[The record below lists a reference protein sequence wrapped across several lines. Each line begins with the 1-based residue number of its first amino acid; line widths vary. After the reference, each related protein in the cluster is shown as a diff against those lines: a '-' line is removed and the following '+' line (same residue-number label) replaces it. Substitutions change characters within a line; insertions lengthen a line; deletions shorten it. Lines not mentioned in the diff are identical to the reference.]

1 MGSDDGRRRGV
12 RRRVQLLLHQRA
24 LKRLHLLDRAGL
36 RDLDRLIA
44 AVIAVV
50 GVSTIVV
57 SSQTAPTT
65 TLGPTAK
72 PYSAPRTPWG
82 DPDLQGMWPGNVSA
96 PLQRPAEFGERST
109 LTEAEFAQREAQ
121 ARAQS
126 EADQQQFVATGRGGR
141 GGRGG
146 GGVGPPDHWLER
158 GAPIRQTSLIVDPPN
173 GRLPALAPGADQ
185 RRKAA
190 RGGRGE
196 PGEWRG
202 TADSYDDLNIYYRC
216 ITRGLLGSVIP
227 VIYGN
232 GNEIVQA
239 PGYVVF
245 RNEMIHESRVIPL
258 DGRPHVASSIRMY
271 MGDSRGHWAG
281 DTLVVETT
289 NLTDKVAIGSNGA
302 GYPGDPG
309 YHSVALKVVER
320 FTRTAD
326 NVITYEATVDDPQ
339 TWVRPWTLRIPL
351 MRGSD
356 RHLFEYACHE
366 GNYAM
371 RNILSAARTED
382 PK

>member
-1 MGSDDGRRRGV
+1 MV
-12 RRRVQLLLHQRA
+12 AAA
-24 LKRLHLLDRAGL
+24 LAMT
-36 RDLDRLIA
+36 
-44 AVIAVV
+44 AVAVLA
-50 GVSTIVV
+50 
-57 SSQTAPTT
+57 QT
-65 TLGPTAK
+65 PTAK
-72 PYSAPRTPWG
+72 PYTAPRTPWG
-82 DPDLQGMWPGNVSA
+82 DPDLQGLWPGNVSA
-96 PLQRPAEFGERST
+96 PLQRPESFGERAT
-109 LTEAEFAQREAQ
+109 LTDAEFAQREAQ
-121 ARAQS
+121 ARAQA
-126 EADQQQFVATGRGGR
+126 EADQQQYVTTGRPPSPGSTAGQAGGRGGPASAGQAGGR

-173 GRLPALAPGADQ
+173 GRLPALTPGAEQ

-190 RGGRGE
+190 RGGRGL

-245 RNEMIHESRVIPL
+245 RNEMIHESRVIPI
-258 DGRPHVASSIRMY
+258 DGRPHGPSTIRLY
-271 MGDSRGHWAG
+271 MGDSRGHWEG

-289 NLTDKVAIGSNGA
+289 NFTDKTAIGSNGA

-309 YHSVALKVVER
+309 YHSLALRIVER

-326 NVITYEATVDDPQ
+326 NVITYDATVDDPQ
-339 TWVRPWTLRIPL
+339 TWVKPWTLRIPL
-351 MRGSD
+351 MRSND
-356 RHLFEYACHE
+356 PQLFEYACHE
-366 GNYAM
+366 GNYGLPA
-371 RNILSAARTED
+371 ILRGAREQEKNATR
-382 PK
+382 

>member
-1 MGSDDGRRRGV
+1 MV
-12 RRRVQLLLHQRA
+12 AAA
-24 LKRLHLLDRAGL
+24 LAMT
-36 RDLDRLIA
+36 
-44 AVIAVV
+44 AVAVLA
-50 GVSTIVV
+50 
-57 SSQTAPTT
+57 QT
-65 TLGPTAK
+65 PTAK
-72 PYSAPRTPWG
+72 PYTAPRTPWG
-82 DPDLQGMWPGNVSA
+82 DPDLQGLWPGNVSA
-96 PLQRPAEFGERST
+96 PLQRPESFGERAT
-109 LTEAEFAQREAQ
+109 LTDAEFAQREAQ
-121 ARAQS
+121 ARAQA
-126 EADQQQFVATGRGGR
+126 EADQQQFVSTGRGGR
-141 GGRGG
+141 GGRG

-173 GRLPALAPGADQ
+173 GRLPALTPGAEQ

-190 RGGRGE
+190 RGGRGL

-245 RNEMIHESRVIPL
+245 RNEMIHESRVIPI
-258 DGRPHVASSIRMY
+258 DGRPHVPSTIRLY
-271 MGDSRGHWAG
+271 MGDSRGHWEG

-289 NLTDKVAIGSNGA
+289 NFTDKTAIGSNGA

-309 YHSVALKVVER
+309 YHSLALRIVER

-326 NVITYEATVDDPQ
+326 NVITYDATVDDPQ
-339 TWVRPWTLRIPL
+339 TWVKPWTLRIPL
-351 MRGSD
+351 MRSND
-356 RHLFEYACHE
+356 PQLFEYACHE

-371 RNILSAARTED
+371 RNILSAARTEER
-382 PK
+382 K

>member
-1 MGSDDGRRRGV
+1 MNRLSSRFSRSLTGTV
-12 RRRVQLLLHQRA
+12 A
-24 LKRLHLLDRAGL
+24 LIVLG
-36 RDLDRLIA
+36 A
-44 AVIAVV
+44 AALP
-50 GVSTIVV
+50 GQT
-57 SSQTAPTT
+57 TAP
-65 TLGPTAK
+65 AK
-72 PYSAPRTPWG
+72 PYTAPRTPWG

-96 PLQRPAEFGERST
+96 PLQRPAAFGERVT
-109 LTEAEFAQREAQ
+109 LTDEEFAQRQAQ
-121 ARAQS
+121 ARAQA
-126 EADQQQFVATGRGGR
+126 EADALRVVPPSASAGQGR

-146 GGVGPPDHWLER
+146 GIGPPDHWLER
-158 GAPIRQTSLIVDPPN
+158 GSPIRQTSLIVDPPN
-173 GRLPALAPGADQ
+173 GRLPALAAGVEQ
-185 RRKAA
+185 RRTAA
-190 RGGRGE
+190 RGGRGL

-227 VIYGN
+227 VIYSN

-258 DGRPHVASSIRMY
+258 DGRPHVGPAIRMY
-271 MGDSRGHWAG
+271 MGDSRGRWEG

-289 NLTDKVAIGSNGA
+289 NFTDKVAIGSNGA

-309 YHSVALKVVER
+309 YHSPALRVTER
-320 FTRTAD
+320 FTRTGAD
-326 NVITYEATVDDPQ
+326 TLNYEATVDDAQ

-351 MRGSD
+351 ARGTD
-356 RHLFEYACHE
+356 PHLFEYACHE

-382 PK
+382 KH

>member
-1 MGSDDGRRRGV
+1 V
-12 RRRVQLLLHQRA
+12 FF
-24 LKRLHLLDRAGL
+24 
-36 RDLDRLIA
+36 
-44 AVIAVV
+44 
-50 GVSTIVV
+50 VSFVV
-57 SSQTAPTT
+57 SILGVA
-65 TLGPTAK
+65 TLPGQSLSPEK
-72 PYSAPRTPWG
+72 PYTAPRTPWG

-96 PLQRPAEFGERST
+96 PLQRPADMGERTT
-109 LTEAEFAQREAQ
+109 LTDEEFAQREAQ
-121 ARAQS
+121 ARAQAA
-126 EADQQQFVATGRGGR
+126 ADNQQFVPPSPSASAGQGGDR

-146 GGVGPPDHWLER
+146 GRGGGIGPPDHWLER

-173 GRLPALAPGADQ
+173 GRLPALAAGAEE

-190 RGGRGE
+190 RGGRGM
-196 PGEWRG
+196 PAEWRG
-202 TADSYDDLNIYYRC
+202 TADSYDELNIYYRC

-258 DGRPHVASSIRMY
+258 DPSTGSGVPGRPHVSPAIRMY
-271 MGDSRGHWAG
+271 MGDSRGRWEG

-289 NLTDKVAIGSNGA
+289 NFTDKVAIGSNGA

-309 YHSVALKVVER
+309 YHSLALKITER
-320 FTRTAD
+320 FTRTSPD
-326 NVITYEATVDDPQ
+326 TLVYTATVDDPQ
-339 TWVRPWTLRIPL
+339 TWVRPWTLQIPL
-351 MRGSD
+351 ARGTD
-356 RHLFEYACHE
+356 PHLFEYACHE

-382 PK
+382 KR